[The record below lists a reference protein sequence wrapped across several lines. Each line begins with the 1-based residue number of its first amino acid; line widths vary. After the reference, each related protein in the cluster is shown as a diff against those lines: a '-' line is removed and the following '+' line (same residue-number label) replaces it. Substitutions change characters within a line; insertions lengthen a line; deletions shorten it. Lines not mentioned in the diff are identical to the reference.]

1 MMEMQQRT
9 SRQMNEYDNPGEPLK
24 TEDIY
29 QSLQTLPTVAARNV
43 SGKKIMVLLLIINIL
58 LLTTILLVTG
68 IHYYHFR
75 QSAAEVL
82 NDQKTNQEMWYLHA
96 EMFYLFWTD
105 QGDCHVAERFCAE
118 RKANLV
124 TVTKSNT
131 DWLQSQTNGKRM
143 LVRMSQLHSSGDGLK
158 SFLSM
163 GEDADDESD
172 CELFGVTSDLSEQ
185 VEGWVCE
192 RAAQRLNYT
201 STM

>member
-9 SRQMNEYDNPGEPLK
+9 SMQMNEYDNPGEPLK

-43 SGKKIMVLLLIINIL
+43 SD
-58 LLTTILLVTG
+58 
-68 IHYYHFR
+68 YHFR

-105 QGDCHVAERFCAE
+105 QGDCHVAERFCAK

-131 DWLQSQTNGKRM
+131 DWLKSQTNGKRM
-143 LVRMSQLHSSGDGLK
+143 LVRMSQLHSSGDGLE

-192 RAAQRLNYT
+192 KAAQRLNYT

>member
-29 QSLQTLPTVAARNV
+29 QSLQTLPRAATRNA
-43 SGKKIMVLLLIINIL
+43 SGKKIVVLLLIINIL

-68 IHYYHFR
+68 IHYRHFR
-75 QSAAEVL
+75 QSVAEVL
-82 NDQKTNQEMWYLHA
+82 NAQKTNQEMWYLHA

-105 QGDCHVAERFCAE
+105 QGDCHAAERFCAE
-118 RKANLV
+118 RKANLA

-143 LVRMSQLHSSGDGLK
+143 LVRMSQLQSSGDGLK
-158 SFLSM
+158 FFQSTD
-163 GEDADDESD
+163 EDMDDEPD
-172 CELFGVTSDLSEQ
+172 CELFGATSDFSEH

-201 STM
+201 PAM